1 MLCTVDK
8 VLAIAKGEVGYLEK
22 KSNSNL
28 DSKTANAGYRNF
40 VKYWR
45 DVYPKYQGQAWC
57 DSYQKWLFITAYGRE
72 KANELL
78 CGGVNSYYTPSSAK
92 FFQKVNRLDKN
103 PRPGDQIYFTKNG
116 SVDGIYHVGL
126 VTAFDGTWIYT
137 NEGNTSISGG
147 VIPNGG
153 GVFEKKYLYSQ
164 YLPKIFCGHPKYEI
178 ASNNSATASN
188 PRTLNKIPT
197 YIGVIETRDKTSKV
211 AVRRWAGTE
220 FEQIKSWPYLAN
232 GNTVDVC
239 DAIYAQNG
247 EPWYYVRI
255 AGSIYGFVRADF
267 VKRLN

>member
-8 VLAIAKGEVGYLEK
+8 VLTIAKGEVGYLEK
-22 KSNSNL
+22 RSNANL
-28 DSKTANAGYRNF
+28 DSKTENAGYANYTR
-40 VKYWR
+40 YWR
-45 DVYPKYQGQAWC
+45 DVYSPFQGQAWC
-57 DSYQKWLFITAYGRE
+57 DAYQKWLFISAYGRT

-78 CGGVNSYYTPSSAK
+78 CGGINSYYTPTSAK
-92 FFQKVNRLDKN
+92 FFQKMGLLDKN

-116 SVDGIYHVGL
+116 SIDGIYHVGL
-126 VTAFDGTWIYT
+126 VTGFDGTWIYT
-137 NEGNTSISGG
+137 NEGNTSSVGG

-153 GVFEKKYLYSQ
+153 GVFEKKYLFAQ
-164 YLPKIFCGHPKYEI
+164 YQPKIFLGHPKYDI
-178 ASNNSATASN
+178 KANPATTPVSR
-188 PRTLNKIPT
+188 PLNKIPT
-197 YIGVIETRDKTSKV
+197 YVGVIETKDKTSKV

-220 FEQIKSWPYLAN
+220 HDQIKSWPYLAN